1 MVFVIHVKMVSIVDN
16 DLDNDG
22 VCDANEVLGC
32 TDVLACNYDSN
43 PTTDTDNSL
52 CTYVD
57 GICETCE
64 DGIVVDNDLDNDGVC
79 DADEVLRMY

>member
-1 MVFVIHVKMVSIVDN
+1 MVFVIQMKMVSIVDN

-43 PTTDTDNSL
+43 PTTDTDNH
-52 CTYVD
+52 YVH
-57 GICETCE
+57 
-64 DGIVVDNDLDNDGVC
+64 
-79 DADEVLRMY
+79 M